1 MWHYCCF
8 NTYQNWNII
17 WKYFPNRKKKMKKLI
32 ATIVCLGMMVLGTV
46 GIATA
51 LPITFTET
59 TFFYES
65 GIDPDSDLVGFGGE
79 DVDYLEGSGDYVT
92 WTQYFDFDPAAAEI
106 VSGELTLY
114 LGDDEFG
121 TWNLSRPCPYSGHGP
136 PGPPFDPF
144 DPPGPPFDPFDPPGP
159 PFDPPGPNPAPVP
172 EPATVMLVGTGLLGM
187 IAFGRKRF
195 NKKA

>member
-1 MWHYCCF
+1 
-8 NTYQNWNII
+8 
-17 WKYFPNRKKKMKKLI
+17 MKKLI

-51 LPITFTET
+51 LPITFTDT

-65 GIDPDSDLVGFGGE
+65 GIDPDSDLVGFSGE

-121 TWNLSRPCPYSGHGP
+121 IWNLSRPCSYSGYGP
-136 PGPPFDPF
+136 FPVSGLTLQV
-144 DPPGPPFDPFDPPGP
+144 
-159 PFDPPGPNPAPVP
+159 PGPNPAPVP

>member
-1 MWHYCCF
+1 
-8 NTYQNWNII
+8 
-17 WKYFPNRKKKMKKLI
+17 MKKLI

-51 LPITFTET
+51 LPITFTDT

-65 GIDPDSDLVGFGGE
+65 GIDPDSDLVGFSGE

-121 TWNLSRPCPYSGHGP
+121 IWNLSRPCSYSGYGPGHGP
-136 PGPPFDPF
+136 FPVPGPTLQVR
-144 DPPGPPFDPFDPPGP
+144 
-159 PFDPPGPNPAPVP
+159 GPNPAPVP

>member
-1 MWHYCCF
+1 
-8 NTYQNWNII
+8 
-17 WKYFPNRKKKMKKLI
+17 MKKLI

-51 LPITFTET
+51 LPITFTDT

-65 GIDPDSDLVGFGGE
+65 GIDPDSDLVGFSGE

-121 TWNLSRPCPYSGHGP
+121 IWNLSRPCSYSGYGPGHGP
-136 PGPPFDPF
+136 PGHVPGYVPGHG
-144 DPPGPPFDPFDPPGP
+144 PPGHVPGHVP
-159 PFDPPGPNPAPVP
+159 GYVPGHGPLGPNPAPVP